1 VHLTDAGA
9 MLRQEINRKEN
20 IMRSFFQYVA
30 VRRFLQSDDGV
41 TAIEYGLIAALV
53 AIVIITAV
61 TLLGTN
67 LSSVFN
73 KVATT
78 V

>member
-20 IMRSFFQYVA
+20 IMRGFFQYVA
-30 VRRFLQSDDGV
+30 VRRFLQSNDGV